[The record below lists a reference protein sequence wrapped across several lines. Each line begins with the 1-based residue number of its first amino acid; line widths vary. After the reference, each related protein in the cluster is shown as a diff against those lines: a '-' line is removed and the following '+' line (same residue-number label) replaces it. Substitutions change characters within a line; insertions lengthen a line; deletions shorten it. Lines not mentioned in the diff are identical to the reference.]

1 MATVTLP
8 HFDCT
13 PTFQDIVATIAGA
26 GSVNV
31 EIQNIGSTDVEI
43 IARASGGVP
52 AATTGIILRPRE
64 GFTFNNAQLWIRALS
79 GRNGRVSLTTL

>member
-13 PTFQDIVATIAGA
+13 SAFQDIVATIAGA
-26 GSVNV
+26 GSVDV
-31 EIQNIGSTDVEI
+31 EIQNIGASDVEV

-52 AATTGIILRPRE
+52 ASTTGLILRPRE
-64 GFTFNNAQLWIRALS
+64 GFTFNNAQLWVRSLS
-79 GRNGRVSLTTL
+79 GRSGRVSLTTL